1 MYYNTLKKSKRLLLR
16 KRLIRVLF
24 KNTLEKLNLSNI
36 NLKIIDNINKS
47 SYANAVYNSYSDD
60 IIEKNVYLN
69 IGVFDDRIKNG
80 YNNSYYD
87 NRKEKLKKYSS
98 NKHNLI
104 RFIIL
109 HEIKHLIDRDNF
121 PRIDFSDKKA
131 KNQEFSPNRIFFETL
146 ADDFA
151 IYHIENK
158 TI

>member
-1 MYYNTLKKSKRLLLR
+1 MYYNTLKKSKKLLLR

-24 KNTLEKLNLSNI
+24 KNTLEKLNLTNI
-36 NLKIIDNINKS
+36 NLTIIDNINKS
-47 SYANAVYNSYSDD
+47 SYANTVYDFGDN
-60 IIEKNVYLN
+60 IIEKNVFLN
-69 IGVFDDRIKNG
+69 IGCFKDRLKNG
-80 YNNSYYD
+80 YDFYYD
-87 NRKEKLKKYSS
+87 NRNIKLLKYSS
-98 NKHNLI
+98 NRHNLI

-121 PRIDFSDKKA
+121 PRIDFNNKKA
-131 KNQEFSPNRIFFETL
+131 KNQEFSPNRIFFETS